1 VKLRVIVR
9 LLQIQRVLLRHGL
22 DEYVRAT
29 HLYRPLRFL
38 FFLLPWMWVAR
49 GREASRAVRL
59 RQALE
64 ELGPIFVKF
73 GQAVSTRRDLLPP
86 DIADELAKLQDRVPP
101 FPGSVARELIGAA
114 YGQSV
119 SQVFAQFDDTPLAAA
134 SIAQVHA
141 ARLKSGE
148 EVVVKVLR
156 PGMREVISRD
166 LEVLQALADL
176 AQRYWPEAQ
185 RLRPR
190 ELVGEYEKTIID
202 ELDLMREA
210 ANASQLKR
218 NFAGSDLLYVP
229 DVYWDYCRN
238 DVMVMER
245 IHGVPISDL
254 ARLKAAGTDIARLA
268 ENGVRI
274 FFTQVFRHNFFHADM
289 HPGNIFVL
297 VDDPAHPRYA
307 AVDFGIVGTLDPRD
321 QHYLAENFL
330 AVFERDYRRVA
341 LLHLE
346 AGWVPAGTRVEEL
359 ESAVRT
365 VCEPIFDKP
374 LKDISFGRILLRLFE
389 ISRRFNMQ
397 IQPQLVLLQKT
408 LLNVEG
414 LGRDLYP
421 ELDIWSTATPIMREW
436 MHERV
441 GVGSLFR
448 SLRAQAPQLLDAMR
462 ALPVALTQLALRVA
476 APGASGSASA
486 GGTAAAADLTAL
498 RAELRAAARRRDAVT
513 LGAALLIAALIWLL
527 AGVKWPWFGWVLLGA
542 GVLEVVYGLWR

>member
-1 VKLRVIVR
+1 VKLRVLVR
-9 LLQIQRVLLRHGL
+9 LVEIQRVLLRHGL
-22 DEYVRAT
+22 DDFVRAT

-38 FFLLPWMWVAR
+38 FFLSPGVWFERRRAV
-49 GREASRAVRL
+49 SRAERL
-59 RQALE
+59 RLALQ

-73 GQAVSTRRDLLPP
+73 GQAVSTRRDLLPA

-101 FPGSVARELIGAA
+101 FPGSIARESLEHS
-114 YGQSV
+114 YGRALA
-119 SQVFAQFDDTPLAAA
+119 QVFDAFDETPLAAA

-141 ARLKSGE
+141 ARLPGGA

-156 PGMREVISRD
+156 PGMRAVIERD
-166 LEVLQALADL
+166 LEVLHALADL
-176 AQRYWPEAQ
+176 AHRYWAEGR

-190 ELVGEYEKTIID
+190 EVVAEYQRTILD

-218 NFAGSDLLYVP
+218 NFAGSELLYVP
-229 DVYWDYCRN
+229 EVYWDYCRT

-245 IHGVPISDL
+245 IHGVPISERE
-254 ARLKAAGTDIARLA
+254 RLKAAGTNIAQLA

-297 VDDPAHPRYA
+297 VDDPQRPRYA
-307 AVDFGIVGTLDPRD
+307 AVDFGIVGTLDPGD

-330 AVFERDYRRVA
+330 AVFDRDYRRVA
-341 LLHLE
+341 ELHLQS
-346 AGWVPAGTRVEEL
+346 GWVPPDTRVDEM

-365 VCEPIFDKP
+365 VCEPIFDRP

-397 IQPQLVLLQKT
+397 IQPQLMLLQKT

-414 LGRDLYP
+414 LGRELYP
-421 ELDIWSTATPIMREW
+421 ELDIWSTASPILREW
-436 MHERV
+436 MRERTSV
-441 GVGSLFR
+441 
-448 SLRAQAPQLLDAMR
+448 R
-462 ALPVALTQLALRVA
+462 ALVRELRTR
-476 APGASGSASA
+476 APELI
-486 GGTAAAADLTAL
+486 AAARGLPALLHGLAQRQTGVARTQTPAPEISEL
-498 RAELRAAARRRDAVT
+498 RAELRAARRRDTIT
-513 LGAALLIAALIWLL
+513 LGVAYLGGGLFWLALSR
-527 AGVKWPWFGWVLLGA
+527 GREWPGWVLLAA
-542 GVLEVVYGLWR
+542 GVGIVAYGLRR